1 MIQTLSLSFGHTS
14 SARRDA
20 KAASRLNPKGG
31 DYRRTCPRL
40 ASATLGAW
48 ALTPP
53 RSPPRALIHARDAE
67 VHVTQTTYGN
77 LRDERGDLPMVVP
90 VGPER
95 RGRAPTEGPPPV
107 RRGRLDPDGPAR
119 VPGVGNDD
127 AVHHS
132 RTACYAGRTRGSRT
146 CCGP

>member
-14 SARRDA
+14 SARRGA

-77 LRDERGDLPMVVP
+77 VRDERGDLPLVVP

-107 RRGRLDPDGPAR
+107 RRGRPDPDGPAR
-119 VPGVGNDD
+119 VPGGGGDE
-127 AVHHS
+127 AGHHS
-132 RTACYAGRTRGSRT
+132 RPETRRGRRAVEIEK
-146 CCGP
+146 